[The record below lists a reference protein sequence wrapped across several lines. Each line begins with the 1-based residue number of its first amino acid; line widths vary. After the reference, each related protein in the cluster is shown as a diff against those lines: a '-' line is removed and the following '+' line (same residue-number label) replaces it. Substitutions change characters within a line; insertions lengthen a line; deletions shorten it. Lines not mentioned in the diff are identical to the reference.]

1 MSNQLTALLDAW
13 QKGRNDTEWVLGT
26 VYKTEGSAY
35 RKAGAVML
43 INGFGQQ
50 FGLLS
55 GGCLEAD
62 IVRNARKV
70 MQTGRV
76 LLLDYDASDED
87 DWSFQLDI
95 GCGGK
100 VFIMLQ
106 PLSKE
111 NDLGLG
117 DMAEALN
124 NRNSGVYYQQIGNA
138 SAYFETGNNAGTER
152 SIIDRR
158 ADGEWLVTP
167 INPAPHLLIVGGGID
182 ARPVVSI
189 AAELGW
195 RVTLVDPRP
204 SNSRSAYFPSADRVL
219 NQLDDSLSRYIQSE
233 KVQAAVI
240 MSHNVD
246 IDADGLQCCQGT
258 NLEYVALLGPR
269 HRYQQVLERAG
280 LGEQQLTCP
289 VSAPAGLDIGG
300 QLPESIAL
308 SILAECHAV
317 LNLSK
322 SRPALRLAEI

>member
-1 MSNQLTALLDAW
+1 
-13 QKGRNDTEWVLGT
+13 
-26 VYKTEGSAY
+26 
-35 RKAGAVML
+35 
-43 INGFGQQ
+43 
-50 FGLLS
+50 
-55 GGCLEAD
+55 
-62 IVRNARKV
+62 
-70 MQTGRV
+70 
-76 LLLDYDASDED
+76 
-87 DWSFQLDI
+87 
-95 GCGGK
+95 
-100 VFIMLQ
+100 MLQ
-106 PLSKE
+106 PLSRE

-138 SAYFETGNNAGTER
+138 SAYFVTGNNAGTER

-258 NLEYVALLGPR
+258 GLEYVALLGPR